1 MGWINNIMNRIL
13 EKRSSRINIKP
24 ADPITININSILDY
38 EGNAAKNR
46 IWYRGDSQ
54 ELSQL
59 YKGLCQKASMY
70 NFWAASSS
78 PGMEMRKVHTGIP
91 GIIVDMLSTVVLTDL
106 NQIEF
111 ENDND
116 KEIWED
122 IAKENQLSKLLESSL
137 KEALCIGDGAFKIT
151 YDSKISNYPIIE
163 FYPGDQ
169 VEYNIV
175 RGRIQEVIFKTVYE
189 HKGQSY
195 VLYETYGYGYIKNR
209 LIKDGKEIVL
219 DYLPETKGLKDYFF
233 AGHTEDKDGETI
245 QRGSYML
252 AIPLMIYRSSRYPG
266 RGQSIFDRKIEAFD
280 SLDEAWSQW
289 MDALRA
295 GRSKEYIPDNLL
307 PRDPNTGAVLK
318 PNTFDNRYIQTEADM
333 REGTQNKITLDQP
346 AIPHESYLA
355 TYCTALDLA
364 LQGLIS
370 PSTIGI
376 DVKKLDNAE
385 AQREKEKT
393 TLYTRN
399 AIVEALTED
408 LRELVISCLNSYRE
422 INNQKITEIKPSVT
436 FGEYANP
443 SFESQVETVSKGKT
457 GGIMSIEA
465 CVEEL
470 YGDSQDEEWKE
481 KEVAR
486 LKNEQG
492 IMELE
497 EPAVNLEAEEF
508 TVQGFGGQLNA
519 GKGSEQNVQHEP
531 ERISE
536 TPTGGA

>member
-1 MGWINNIMNRIL
+1 MRWIDNIMNRFL
-13 EKRSSRINIKP
+13 EKRSSRISIKP
-24 ADPITININSILDY
+24 ADPVTININSILDY

-46 IWYRGDSQ
+46 IWYRGDSL

-59 YKGLCQKASMY
+59 YKGLNEHASMY
-70 NFWAASSS
+70 NFWSASSS
-78 PGMEMRKVHTGIP
+78 PGMEMRKIHTGIP

-106 NQIEF
+106 NQIDF
-111 ENDND
+111 ESEND

-137 KEALCIGDGAFKIT
+137 KESLYIGDGAFKIT

-175 RGRIQEVIFKTVYE
+175 RGRIQEVIFKTIYQY
-189 HKGQSY
+189 KGQSY

-209 LIKDGKEIVL
+209 LTKDGREINL
-219 DYLPETKGLKDYFF
+219 DYLPETKNLRNYFF
-233 AGHTEDKDGETI
+233 AGHAEDKNGETI
-245 QRGSYML
+245 QRGSYMM

-295 GRSKEYIPDNLL
+295 GRSKEYIPDTLL
-307 PRDPNTGAVLK
+307 PRDPNSGALLK
-318 PNTFDNRYIQTEADM
+318 PNAFDNRYIKTDSDM
-333 REGTQNKITLDQP
+333 GEGKENKIVLDQP
-346 AIPHESYLA
+346 VIPHESYLA

-422 INNQKITEIKPSVT
+422 INNQTITEIKPNVT

-470 YGDSQDEEWKE
+470 YGDSQDETWKE

-492 IMELE
+492 IMELK

-519 GKGSEQNVQHEP
+519 GEGSKQNVQYEP
-531 ERISE
+531 EGISG
-536 TPTGGA
+536 TPAGGA

>member
-1 MGWINNIMNRIL
+1 MRWIDNIMNKFI
-13 EKRSSRINIKP
+13 EKRSSRISIKQ
-24 ADPITININSILDY
+24 ADPVTITINSILDY

-46 IWYRGDSQ
+46 IWYRGDSM

-59 YKGLCQKASMY
+59 YRGLDGRASMY
-70 NFWAASSS
+70 NFWSASSS
-78 PGMEMRKVHTGIP
+78 PGMEIRKIHTGIP
-91 GIIVDMLSTVVLTDL
+91 GIIVDMLTAVVLTDL
-106 NQIEF
+106 NKIDFVSKQDE
-111 ENDND
+111 
-116 KEIWED
+116 EIWED
-122 IAKENQLSKLLESSL
+122 IAKENQLAKLLESSL
-137 KEALCIGDGAFKIT
+137 KEALYIGDGAFKIT
-151 YDSKISNYPIIE
+151 YDSSISNYPIIE

-169 VEYNIV
+169 IEYTIV
-175 RGRIQEVIFKTVYE
+175 RGRIQEVIFKTVYQ

-195 VLYETYGYGYIKNR
+195 VLYETYGYGYIQNQ
-209 LIKDGKEIVL
+209 LTKDGKEIAL
-219 DYLPETKGLKDYFF
+219 DYLPETKNLSDYTF
-233 AGHTEDKDGETI
+233 AGYREGKDEETL
-245 QRGSYML
+245 QRGSYMM
-252 AIPLMIYRSSRYPG
+252 AIPLMIYHSSRYKG

-307 PRDPNTGAVLK
+307 PRNPDTGAILK
-318 PNTFDNRYIQTEADM
+318 PNAFDNRYIQTEADM
-333 REGTQNKITLDQP
+333 REGTESKIVLDQP
-346 AIPHESYLA
+346 TIPHESYLA

-399 AIVEALTED
+399 DIVKALTED

-422 INNQKITEIKPSVT
+422 INNQTITEIKPNVT

-443 SFESQVETVSKGKT
+443 SFESQIETVSKGKT
-457 GGIMSIEA
+457 GGVMSIEA

-470 YGDSQDEEWKE
+470 YGDTQDETWKRE
-481 KEVAR
+481 EVAR

-497 EPAVNLEAEEF
+497 EPAVALEAGEF
-508 TVQGFGGQLNA
+508 TVQGFGGQINA
-519 GKGSEQNVQHEP
+519 GEGGKQNVPDDQKGVSGTAE
-531 ERISE
+531 
-536 TPTGGA
+536 GGA